1 MLKIQNSQI
10 PKLKYIEELY
20 QKLIL
25 FWIILWMST
34 ILDNSYYIKIS
45 TLQVVQFALYDIRY
59 TWDPFFQ
66 YVFLSF
72 LLFQHTDIPLS
83 LYKKY
88 DIRCI
93 YFGFHRSNI
102 PLIIPGSN
110 QENLGRIRYWP
121 KSTLFLQNRVPK
133 I

>member
-1 MLKIQNSQI
+1 
-10 PKLKYIEELY
+10 
-20 QKLIL
+20 
-25 FWIILWMST
+25 MST

-59 TWDPFFQ
+59 TYPFFQ
-66 YVFLSF
+66 YVFFSF
-72 LLFQHTDIPLS
+72 LQFQHMDIPLS

-110 QENLGRIRYWP
+110 LEN
-121 KSTLFLQNRVPK
+121 
-133 I
+133 